1 MIRLP
6 SIQRAYDW
14 YWSGDP
20 ALRQPPVA
28 PADDASDE
36 DKAAH
41 KIAADEY
48 KAKLKAARD
57 TGDWSALLKTG
68 ETPLKFVLEQVD
80 RNAWRAL
87 DDRRSLPATNSRH
100 ISAGLLLGL
109 LARLAIKDIVGAEG
123 VRVQR
128 GPDPQW
134 DGWTMAQADLVTL
147 LDTANENIISELGL
161 CVFMRL
167 NETGPF
173 GRK

>member
-6 SIQRAYDW
+6 SIQRDYDW

-20 ALRQPPVA
+20 ALVQPPVA
-28 PADDASDE
+28 LAVDASDE

-41 KIAADEY
+41 KIASDEY
-48 KAKLKAARD
+48 KAKLKACRD
-57 TGDWSALLKTG
+57 TGDWSPLLKPG
-68 ETPLKFVLEQVD
+68 EQPLKFVLCQVD

-87 DDRRSLPATNSRH
+87 DDRRSLP
-100 ISAGLLLGL
+100 SASSSHVSSGLLLAL

-123 VRVQR
+123 VRVVR
-128 GPDPQW
+128 SPDSKF
-134 DGWTMAQADLVTL
+134 DDWTMAQAELVTL

-167 NETGPF
+167 NEAGPF